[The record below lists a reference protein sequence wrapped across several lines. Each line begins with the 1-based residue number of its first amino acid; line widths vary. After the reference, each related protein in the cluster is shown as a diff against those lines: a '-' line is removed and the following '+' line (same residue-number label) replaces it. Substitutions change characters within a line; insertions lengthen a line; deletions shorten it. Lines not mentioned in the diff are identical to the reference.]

1 MKKEVIKMITLTP
14 VEANQ
19 YNTILNLLLSAP
31 SGKFYLR
38 DILTTQPC
46 SPRVGRVF
54 YERLTNSNIPQDVI
68 VSSIHGNGAVEYEK
82 I

>member
-1 MKKEVIKMITLTP
+1 MITLTP
-14 VEANQ
+14 LEANQ

-46 SPRVGRVF
+46 SP
-54 YERLTNSNIPQDVI
+54 
-68 VSSIHGNGAVEYEK
+68 
-82 I
+82 